1 MVKISCFIE
10 HNRLAKV
17 RGMDNLANLPESIM
31 VGLLVL
37 LQSLIERNAIAQLA
51 TARMVVGITALAQV
65 LLKFVVLFL

>member
-1 MVKISCFIE
+1 
-10 HNRLAKV
+10 
-17 RGMDNLANLPESIM
+17 MDNLANLPESIM